1 MNIETAY
8 LDFLKNLEGHG
19 YGELDFIKFVRNY
32 YFPRTKT
39 QTESTDTH
47 IRSNTQR
54 DYSRY
59 LFNGEKNLNKRKLVH
74 RIVSYLLI
82 KKGVTV
88 ASLNLFSKINR
99 LTPPTRPLV
108 EKISEVPSN
117 YLNRYFSEAK
127 DLVKVDKNQYAI
139 YNQFGGK
146 LFDELCEKFA
156 DEYNLKIQ
164 KQL

>member
-8 LDFLKNLEGHG
+8 MEFLKNLKSHG

-39 QTESTDTH
+39 QTDSTDPH

-59 LFNGEKNLNKRKLVH
+59 EFYGEKNLNKRKLVH
-74 RIVSYLLI
+74 RIVSYILLE
-82 KKGVTV
+82 KGVTV
-88 ASLNLFSKINR
+88 INLNLFSKING

-108 EKISEVPSN
+108 EKISDVPLN
-117 YLNRYFSEAK
+117 YLSRYFSQPK
-127 DLVKVDKNQYAI
+127 DLIKVDEKEYAI

-146 LFDELCEKFA
+146 LFNELCQKFG
-156 DEYNLKIQ
+156 DEYNLKIK
-164 KQL
+164 KQ